1 MIIAVPREIKRH
13 EYRVGLTPA
22 DVAAYVRAGHQ
33 VLVEIGAGEG
43 TGFSDQEYVAAGAR
57 MCSERPE
64 LFRQADMIIKVKE
77 PQASEIPLLRRGQ
90 ILYTYL
96 HLAADQEMTQALLDQ
111 GIVGIAY
118 ETIQLADHSLPC
130 LTPMSEIAGRL
141 SVQEGAK
148 FLEKAYGGR
157 GILLGGVPGVQRGKV
172 TIIGAGVVGINAAK
186 IAVGIG
192 AEVTLLDLSSKR
204 LAYVDDVFGSKLQT
218 LYSTPDNIARC
229 LREADLVIGA
239 VLLPGAKAPRLVTR
253 EMLKTMKRGAVI
265 VDVAVDQGGCFE
277 TTRPTTHDDPVYTV
291 EGVVHYCV
299 ANMPG
304 AVALTSTIA
313 LTSQTL
319 SYGLKIANLG
329 WKAACQQD
337 PALRKGLNIVEGH
350 VVYQAVAESLGLPY
364 KEI

>member
-22 DVAAYVRAGHQ
+22 DVAAYVRSGHQ
-33 VLVEIGAGEG
+33 VLVETGAGEG
-43 TGFSDQEYVAAGAR
+43 TGFTDQEYLAAGAR
-57 MCSERPE
+57 LCDDRPE

-77 PQASEIPLLRRGQ
+77 PQPSEIPLMRRGQ

-96 HLAADQEMTQALLDQ
+96 HLAADKEMTQALLDQ

-118 ETIQLADHSLPC
+118 ETIQLPDKSLPC

-229 LREADLVIGA
+229 IREADLVIGA

-319 SYGLKIANLG
+319 SYGLQIANLG
-329 WKAACQQD
+329 WKKACQQD

-350 VVYQAVAESLGLPY
+350 VVYEAVAQSLGMPY